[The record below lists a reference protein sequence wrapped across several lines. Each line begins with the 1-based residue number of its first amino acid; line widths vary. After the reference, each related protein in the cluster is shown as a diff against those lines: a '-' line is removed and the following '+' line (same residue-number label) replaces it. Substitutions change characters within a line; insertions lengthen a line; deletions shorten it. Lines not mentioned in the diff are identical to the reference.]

1 MVKIPEGTGIFTW
14 DPSSSNSGKVLYVSW
29 ALTLA
34 WLDRSPQNHSCRSFV
49 LGSTA
54 FSEAGNRN
62 ASSPSLLWNEYQIPG
77 KAV

>member
-14 DPSSSNSGKVLYVSW
+14 DPGSSNSSKVLHVSW

-34 WLDRSPQNHSCRSFV
+34 WLDRSLQNHSCHSCV

-54 FSEAGNRN
+54 SLEAGNRN
-62 ASSPSLLWNEYQIPG
+62 ASSPSLLWNEYQILW
-77 KAV
+77 KAA